1 MGRITCKTSVST
13 QLSQSSFLS
22 LTLPTTSSS
31 LPSVTHARACT
42 QTHTIDDND
51 DDDENDG
58 GDDDGDDDM
67 IHIERYSYALNAP

>member
-1 MGRITCKTSVST
+1 M
-13 QLSQSSFLS
+13 
-22 LTLPTTSSS
+22 PTTSSS

-42 QTHTIDDND
+42 QTHNIDDN

-58 GDDDGDDDM
+58 GDDDGDDDDM